1 MASTK
6 VESTLLESTL
16 LKKTMSNDN
25 PRAGTVRNVLLWY
38 ALAALIIVLD
48 QISKAVATAL
58 LEYANPV
65 EVTSFFNWTLLHNTG
80 AAFSFLSDAGGWQRW
95 FFVGIST
102 LVSAVIA
109 VWIARLPRHFF
120 WQLLAL
126 TLILGGAIGNLWD
139 RLVLGYVVDFIQLHY
154 GGYYWP
160 AFNIADS
167 AICVGAVVM
176 VVDSLFGSGRQASAN
191 STETSKQTHD

>member
-1 MASTK
+1 M
-6 VESTLLESTL
+6 ENTLLENTL
-16 LKKTMSNDN
+16 LENSMTNENNRESTA
-25 PRAGTVRNVLLWY
+25 RSVVLWY
-38 ALAALIIVLD
+38 SLAVLIVVLD
-48 QISKAVATAL
+48 QISKSFATSL
-58 LEYANPV
+58 LDYASPV

-95 FFVGIST
+95 FFVGVSA
-102 LVSAVIA
+102 LVSLVIA
-109 VWIARLPRHFF
+109 VWIARLPRHFR

-154 GGYYWP
+154 GGFYWP

-176 VVDSLFGSGRQASAN
+176 VVDSIFGSGKTPNVNSSA
-191 STETSKQTHD
+191 SKQPHD

>member
-1 MASTK
+1 MANTHT
-6 VESTLLESTL
+6 EGTLLENSMT
-16 LKKTMSNDN
+16 NDN
-25 PRAGTVRNVLLWY
+25 TRRSTARSVLLWY
-38 ALAALIIVLD
+38 GLAVLIIVFD
-48 QISKAVATAL
+48 QISKSAATSL
-58 LEYANPV
+58 LDYASPV

-80 AAFSFLSDAGGWQRW
+80 AAFSFLSEAGGWQRW
-95 FFVGIST
+95 FFVGISA
-102 LVSAVIA
+102 LVSLVIA

-176 VVDSLFGSGRQASAN
+176 VVDSIFGSGKTANAN
-191 STETSKQTHD
+191 SNASKQPHD